1 MDYKKSI
8 PMDFKVDE
16 YSGFAVEGTLLD
28 CEPENPSFSLNL
40 VLPAGILAARV
51 ALNILLWKGRVWG
64 VLKDGRKRLLKVVL
78 YGEEQE
84 RLDNMGELDNAP
96 KSQGE
101 SK

>member
-28 CEPENPSFSLNL
+28 CEPQNPSFSLNL

-51 ALNILLWKGRVWG
+51 ALNLLLWKGRVWG
-64 VLKDGRKRLLKVVL
+64 FVKESGRKRLLKVVL
-78 YGEEQE
+78 YGEEKEQ
-84 RLDNMGELDNAP
+84 LDNMGEAAFIDKAVV
-96 KSQGE
+96 
-101 SK
+101 